1 MANTKKIDYVIL
13 GLLSHESLTGYDIKQ
28 RMDSGL
34 SLFWGAS
41 YGSIYPTLNLL
52 LKNGLIT
59 SENVSQNKRDKIQ
72 YTITP
77 NGKEKLLEW
86 LKLPVEK
93 DEIRYET
100 LLKLFFAGDNTAKST
115 VEHLEAF
122 ETKIKKELQMLQFFA
137 QNLEHV
143 KEQDDAHLYYL
154 LTIKFGIQTYEGY
167 LKWCKEAKAEIKK
180 RSKGAVAKLT
190 N

>member
-52 LKNGLIT
+52 LQKGMIT

-72 YTITP
+72 YTITQA
-77 NGKEKLLEW
+77 GRDKLIEW

-100 LLKLFFAGDNTAKST
+100 LLKLFFAGDNTREST
-115 VEHLEAF
+115 IKHLEAF
-122 ETKIKKELQMLQFFA
+122 ESKIAKELEMLQFFA
-137 QNLEHV
+137 QNLERV

-154 LTIKFGIQTYEGY
+154 LTVKFGIQTYEGY
-167 LKWCKEAKAEIKK
+167 LKWCQEAKDEIVEK
-180 RSKGAVAKLT
+180 
-190 N
+190 